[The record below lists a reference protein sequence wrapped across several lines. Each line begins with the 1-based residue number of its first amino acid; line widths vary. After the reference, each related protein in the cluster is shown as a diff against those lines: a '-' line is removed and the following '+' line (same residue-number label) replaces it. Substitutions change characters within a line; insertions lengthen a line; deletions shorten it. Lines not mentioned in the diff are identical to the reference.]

1 MREKAYQAGRCA
13 SAQPPPGRL
22 VTLTLQFMAFGPTEG
37 KSAMSRLTRSR
48 FHSAQVRAEMRAL
61 DLATRRLPLGTVL
74 VSIVALANAASVIS
88 TLVRL

>member
-1 MREKAYQAGRCA
+1 
-13 SAQPPPGRL
+13 
-22 VTLTLQFMAFGPTEG
+22 
-37 KSAMSRLTRSR
+37 MSRLTGSH
-48 FHSAQVRAEMRAL
+48 FHSARVRAEMRAL